1 MEDRNMLFEEAEN
14 AWVEAGLPAGD
25 ASSPTGFSSHDRFP
39 LRIEAVVNEYGS
51 IRLHLDIADLTNRR
65 RSYVDEPER
74 LAAVHDQ
81 GGLTAEEFRTNEGRC
96 FGP

>member
-51 IRLHLDIADLTNRR
+51 IRLHLDIAYLANHR
-65 RSYVDEPER
+65 RSYLDEPEG

-81 GGLTAEEFRTNEGRC
+81 GGLTAEEFQTNEGQG

>member
-1 MEDRNMLFEEAEN
+1 MLFEEAEQ
-14 AWVEAGLPAGD
+14 AWVEAGLPGGV
-25 ASSPTGFSSHDRFP
+25 ASSPATFSNHDRCP
-39 LRIEAVVNEYGS
+39 LRVEAVVNEYGS
-51 IRLHLDIADLTNRR
+51 IRLHLEIADLTSSR

-81 GGLTAEEFRTNEGRC
+81 GGLTAEDFRTNEGRC